1 MPTRDNRYQL
11 PSWPPTEFTIDL
23 WNETFGDLAD
33 RIAAREDLEASFE
46 TLMAQG
52 IQASL
57 DYIQVN
63 VAPQIATLQQSISLA
78 QQQIDQIIV
87 GGTAPNALKLGGREA
102 AWYASAQAVQDAM
115 QNASEAVDTKLA
127 DYLRTDQKNVADG
140 VAPLGPDSKV
150 PQANLP
156 ALTTTATVGAAIA
169 GANGLA
175 TPDDGDALAGT
186 KSGTSTMFRW
196 TWGNIKA
203 ALDALYYRKAAVDT
217 ALAGKVAKAGDTMT
231 GNLTISNGGPW
242 IHLHDADNGQTRKVH
257 HNDGYIGFVGH
268 APSDWLFR
276 VNDAGAVWTSQ
287 LGDLNTRIE
296 DRAYA
301 HADARAWAVAN
312 DRVANLNSR
321 WVSRG
326 EQAARRDLWWEVPAG
341 SAMTGLW
348 IQSSNSA
355 IMHYCWRYFQLFDPV
370 RGWITAHNA

>member
-1 MPTRDNRYQL
+1 MPERSDAYQL
-11 PSWPPTEFTIDL
+11 PSWPKTLIDRPL
-23 WNETFGDLAD
+23 WNSTMAD
-33 RIAAREDLEASFE
+33 IHARLEAREQLEASFE
-46 TLMAQG
+46 RLMEEG
-52 IQASL
+52 VQASL

-78 QQQIDQIIV
+78 QEQIDQIIV
-87 GGTAPNALKLGGREA
+87 GGTAPNALKLGGKEA

-115 QNASEAVDTKLA
+115 QDASEAVDTKLT
-127 DYLRTDQKNVADG
+127 DYLRADQKNVADG

-150 PQANLP
+150 PLANLP
-156 ALTTTATVGAAIA
+156 ALTTTATVGAAVA
-169 GANGLA
+169 GANGKT
-175 TPDDGDALAGT
+175 TPDDGDRFAGVL
-186 KSGTSTMFRW
+186 SGASTMFW
-196 TWGNIKA
+196 TTWGNIKA
-203 ALDALYYRKAAVDT
+203 ALDVLYYRKAAVDT
-217 ALAGKVAKAGDTMT
+217 ALAGKVAKTGDTMT
-231 GNLTISNGGPW
+231 GNFTISNGGPW
-242 IHLHDADNGQTRKVH
+242 IHLHDTDSGQTRKVH

-268 APSDWLFR
+268 APSDWRFR
-276 VNDAGAVWTSQ
+276 VNDAGEVWTAQ

-312 DRVANLNSR
+312 DRVANLNTR

-326 EQAARRDLWWEVPAG
+326 EQAARRDVWWEVPAG

>member
-1 MPTRDNRYQL
+1 MPERSDAYQL
-11 PSWPPTEFTIDL
+11 PSWPKTLIDRPL
-23 WNETFGDLAD
+23 WNSTMAD
-33 RIAAREDLEASFE
+33 IHARLEAREQLEASFE
-46 TLMAQG
+46 RLMEEG
-52 IQASL
+52 VQASL

-78 QQQIDQIIV
+78 QEQIDQIIV
-87 GGTAPNALKLGGREA
+87 GGTAPNALKLGGKEA
-102 AWYASAQAVQDAM
+102 AWYASAQAVQDA
-115 QNASEAVDTKLA
+115 SEAVDTKLT
-127 DYLRTDQKNVADG
+127 DYLRADQKNVADG

-150 PQANLP
+150 PLANLP
-156 ALTTTATVGAAIA
+156 ALTTTATVGAAVA
-169 GANGLA
+169 GANGKT
-175 TPDDGDALAGT
+175 TPNDGDRFAGVL
-186 KSGTSTMFRW
+186 SGASTMFW
-196 TWGNIKA
+196 TTWGNIKA
-203 ALDALYYRKAAVDT
+203 ALDVLYYRKAAVDT
-217 ALAGKVAKAGDTMT
+217 ALAGKVAKTGDTMT
-231 GNLTISNGGPW
+231 GNFTISNGGPW
-242 IHLHDADNGQTRKVH
+242 IHLHDTDSGQTRKVH

-268 APSDWLFR
+268 APSDWRFR
-276 VNDAGAVWTSQ
+276 VNDAGEVWTGQ
-287 LGDLNTRIE
+287 FGDLNTRIE

-312 DRVANLNSR
+312 DRVANLNTR

>member
-1 MPTRDNRYQL
+1 MPERSDAYQL
-11 PSWPPTEFTIDL
+11 PSWPKTLIDRLL
-23 WNETFGDLAD
+23 WNSTMAD
-33 RIAAREDLEASFE
+33 IHARLEAREQLEASFE
-46 TLMAQG
+46 RLMEEG
-52 IQASL
+52 VQASL

-78 QQQIDQIIV
+78 QEQIDQIIV
-87 GGTAPNALKLGGREA
+87 GGTAPNALKLGGKEA

-115 QNASEAVDTKLA
+115 QDASEAVDAKLA
-127 DYLRTDQKNVADG
+127 NYLRTDQKNVADG

-150 PQANLP
+150 PLANLP

-169 GANGLA
+169 GANGLV

-203 ALDALYYRKAAVDT
+203 ALTTLFDARYLRLIGGT
-217 ALAGKVAKAGDTMT
+217 IT
-231 GNLTISNGGPW
+231 GNLQISNNAPTV
-242 IHLHDADNGQTRKVH
+242 HLRDTDNNQTRNLH
-257 HNDGYIGFVGH
+257 HNDGNIGFV
-268 APSDWLFR
+268 ASDGNWAFR
-276 VNDAGAVWTSQ
+276 VSDDGAMWSRSI
-287 LGDLNTRIE
+287 GDINSRIE

-326 EQAARRDLWWEVPAG
+326 EFNLQYNVWREAPAG
-341 SAMTGLW
+341 SAVTGFY
-348 IQSSNSA
+348 IESNNW
-355 IMHYCWRYFQLFDPV
+355 MKHFCYRYFQLFDPV

>member
-1 MPTRDNRYQL
+1 MPERSDAYQL
-11 PSWPPTEFTIDL
+11 PSWPKTLIDRPL
-23 WNETFGDLAD
+23 WNSTMAD
-33 RIAAREDLEASFE
+33 IHARLEAREQLEASFE
-46 TLMAQG
+46 RLMEEG
-52 IQASL
+52 VQASL

-78 QQQIDQIIV
+78 QEQIDQIIV
-87 GGTAPNALKLGGREA
+87 GGTAPNALKLGGKEA

-115 QNASEAVDTKLA
+115 QDASEAVDTKLT
-127 DYLRTDQKNVADG
+127 DYLRADQKNVADG

-156 ALTTTATVGAAIA
+156 ALTTTATVGAAVA
-169 GANGLA
+169 GANGKT
-175 TPDDGDALAGT
+175 TPDDGDRFAGVL
-186 KSGTSTMFRW
+186 SGASTMFW
-196 TWGNIKA
+196 TTWGNIKA
-203 ALDALYYRKAAVDT
+203 ALDVLYYRKTAVDT
-217 ALAGKVAKAGDTMT
+217 ALAGKVAKTGDTMT

-242 IHLHDADNGQTRKVH
+242 IHLNDTDNNQTRKVH
-257 HNDGYIGFVGH
+257 NNDGWVGFVGH
-268 APSDWLFR
+268 APSDWRLR
-276 VNDAGAVWTSQ
+276 VNDAGEVWTGQ
-287 LGDLNTRIE
+287 FGDLNTRIE

-312 DRVANLNSR
+312 DRVANLNTR